1 MNPDLWHSHGA
12 DRCGPPCSAL
22 ESEDT
27 CSALDVR
34 RTCSAL
40 EVELSPLGDCY
51 AQWPFWL
58 RRSAARLAWPLH
70 RAEDDP
76 QLHGHGGGEHRIAP
90 AEHGLW
96 AASFTASGIVYCGRC
111 GNPDCPLVSAAPYW
125 DRCPA
130 TRRTPSD
137 GPSWLWMITTCRDPS
152 VATCDLPPRAAVWF
166 ESWPD
171 PRQIYLGDDGSTML
185 HLPVT
190 AGRSQAASVRLDRG
204 AQ

>member
-27 CSALDVR
+27 CSALEIR

-76 QLHGHGGGEHRIAP
+76 QLHGHGGGEHRLAP
-90 AEHGLW
+90 AEYGIERAISDRAGLIGD
-96 AASFTASGIVYCGRC
+96 TVTQRRMLSG
-111 GNPDCPLVSAAPYW
+111 
-125 DRCPA
+125 
-130 TRRTPSD
+130 
-137 GPSWLWMITTCRDPS
+137 WLWMMPTCRDPS
-152 VATCDLPPRAAVWF
+152 VETCDLPPRAAVWF
-166 ESWPD
+166 DSWPAPRDAWDVD
-171 PRQIYLGDDGSTML
+171 PEACGAVLRALHGRRRDRRQAFDL
-185 HLPVT
+185 
-190 AGRSQAASVRLDRG
+190 RG
-204 AQ
+204 AP